1 MDKSTKK
8 KIKELKKEKN
18 YNEIFVR
25 FGSKAFRKYAPRS
38 YRKEDLDKLIEEG
51 KYEDIYNK
59 YSKYKKDTYKE
70 LLKKAMFNEIKEA
83 KGNKAAYFWYI
94 RKKIANILKYI
105 GLTVTSGTLVLGTA
119 ASTTTLEKYV
129 NAHKYE
135 DEIEAYN
142 DNIKDYAKEVQAMK
156 LNDTQIFMKL
166 TDDLWEN
173 IQGYAKPE
181 KDIRGFLELDLAT
194 EEGYGV
200 CRNMASDM
208 ARKLN
213 EINKE
218 YNARTMVVSME
229 VDGSYKIADIE
240 RTILETNETVKSN
253 VNEAK
258 AGNQKGKIEQKEVK
272 INKNTKDNKSEKEN
286 NKAPYA
292 NHMIVLVDIPNKNL
306 TVMIDPTN
314 PMLGIYLNGEIIIL
328 NPGKVQI
335 KANEIHDAIGYKGID
350 GTKEAVES
358 YMNSFRKPSLTF
370 EEIEERYGL
379 EAQNKALREVR
390 AMKKTNEILKKD
402 DKVKKFKEQYETNIE
417 ITYTKNEDK
426 ADISNSIIKQSESIE
441 TGIREEK

>member
-1 MDKSTKK
+1 
-8 KIKELKKEKN
+8 
-18 YNEIFVR
+18 
-25 FGSKAFRKYAPRS
+25 
-38 YRKEDLDKLIEEG
+38 
-51 KYEDIYNK
+51 
-59 YSKYKKDTYKE
+59 
-70 LLKKAMFNEIKEA
+70 
-83 KGNKAAYFWYI
+83 
-94 RKKIANILKYI
+94 
-105 GLTVTSGTLVLGTA
+105 
-119 ASTTTLEKYV
+119 
-129 NAHKYE
+129 
-135 DEIEAYN
+135 
-142 DNIKDYAKEVQAMK
+142 
-156 LNDTQIFMKL
+156 
-166 TDDLWEN
+166 
-173 IQGYAKPE
+173 
-181 KDIRGFLELDLAT
+181 
-194 EEGYGV
+194 
-200 CRNMASDM
+200 MASDM

-258 AGNQKGKIEQKEVK
+258 AENKNEKIEQKEVK
-272 INKNTKDNKSEKEN
+272 TSKNTEDSESEKEN
-286 NKAPYA
+286 NKVPYA
-292 NHMIVLVDIPNKNL
+292 NHMIVLADIPNKNL
-306 TVMIDPTN
+306 TVMVDPTN